1 MLLFKIV
8 RSAGWLAPALLA
20 LLLSSALRLPASAQ
34 QAKKIYTTRKV
45 NPSPPVIDGKLDE
58 AVWEEVPWGDNF
70 TQRQPVDNAPP
81 SEKTAFKILY
91 DDRNLYVAIRAFD
104 RSPAEIVRRMS
115 RRDGFEGDWVEI
127 NIDSYNDKR
136 SAFSFTASVSGVK
149 GDEAISNNG
158 DFWDSSWDPIWYLKT
173 SVDDQGWVAEIRIPL
188 SQLRFAEKED
198 QVWGLQVNR
207 KLFRKEE
214 TSNWQYIPQNSTG
227 WVHLFG
233 ELHGLKGIRQ
243 QKQIE
248 IQPYVVASAQTF
260 EKQPGNPFATGNQ
273 SDVTTGLDGK
283 IGITSD
289 VTLDFTI
296 NPDFG
301 QVEADP
307 SQVNLSAFETFF
319 EERRPFFI
327 ESRNILD
334 YPLTLS
340 VAGGNYT
347 SDNLFYSRRI
357 GRQPQYQ
364 PEIRD
369 GEFSR
374 QPVNSSIIGALKLTG
389 KTHKGLSFAL
399 LESVTGKEKAEIDFL
414 GERRSQLVE
423 PLTNYLV
430 ARVQQDFNKGNTILG
445 GMVTATNR
453 RITEAYLNF
462 MPSSAYTAGIDFKH
476 SWKDRKYF
484 VSGNALFSH
493 VAGEAEA
500 LLALQRSSLRYFQ
513 RPTASHVEVDSAR
526 RALTGTGAT
535 LKAGKSGSGHIRFE
549 SGVTYRSPQLELND
563 IGYQRSADM
572 ISWWSWVGYQTL
584 KPFGIFRNFFGNA
597 NAWQDLDFGG
607 KSTYRAVNVNFNT
620 QFKNYWRFGSGATPN
635 FGSMSNADLR
645 GGPSLR
651 YPGGISFWYWVNSDS
666 RKKFQVNFEQD
677 QYNGSKG
684 YSRSRDFYLS
694 LTYRPVNAL
703 VISASPAYHVFRHDL
718 QYIATRNTGV
728 EPHFIT
734 ADLHQRTL
742 STTIRVDYTI
752 TPNLSVQYY
761 GQPFA
766 SRGAYSD
773 FKQITASMAGN
784 YADRFTV
791 FSAEQVLR

>member
-1 MLLFKIV
+1 MLPLRITARLVCTLLTVLF
-8 RSAGWLAPALLA
+8 AALP
-20 LLLSSALRLPASAQ
+20 SGHVSAQ
-34 QAKKIYTTRKV
+34 QPARKIYTTRKA
-45 NPSPPVIDGKLDE
+45 NPTPPVIDGKLNDP
-58 AVWEEVPWGDNF
+58 VWNEVPWGENF

-81 SEKTAFKILY
+81 SERTAFKILY

-104 RSPAEIVRRMS
+104 RSPGEIVRRMS

-347 SDNLFYSRRI
+347 SDNLFYS
-357 GRQPQYQ
+357 
-364 PEIRD
+364 
-369 GEFSR
+369 
-374 QPVNSSIIGALKLTG
+374 
-389 KTHKGLSFAL
+389 
-399 LESVTGKEKAEIDFL
+399 
-414 GERRSQLVE
+414 
-423 PLTNYLV
+423 
-430 ARVQQDFNKGNTILG
+430 
-445 GMVTATNR
+445 
-453 RITEAYLNF
+453 
-462 MPSSAYTAGIDFKH
+462 
-476 SWKDRKYF
+476 
-484 VSGNALFSH
+484 
-493 VAGEAEA
+493 
-500 LLALQRSSLRYFQ
+500 
-513 RPTASHVEVDSAR
+513 
-526 RALTGTGAT
+526 
-535 LKAGKSGSGHIRFE
+535 
-549 SGVTYRSPQLELND
+549 
-563 IGYQRSADM
+563 
-572 ISWWSWVGYQTL
+572 
-584 KPFGIFRNFFGNA
+584 
-597 NAWQDLDFGG
+597 
-607 KSTYRAVNVNFNT
+607 
-620 QFKNYWRFGSGATPN
+620 
-635 FGSMSNADLR
+635 
-645 GGPSLR
+645 
-651 YPGGISFWYWVNSDS
+651 
-666 RKKFQVNFEQD
+666 
-677 QYNGSKG
+677 
-684 YSRSRDFYLS
+684 
-694 LTYRPVNAL
+694 
-703 VISASPAYHVFRHDL
+703 
-718 QYIATRNTGV
+718 
-728 EPHFIT
+728 
-734 ADLHQRTL
+734 
-742 STTIRVDYTI
+742 
-752 TPNLSVQYY
+752 
-761 GQPFA
+761 
-766 SRGAYSD
+766 
-773 FKQITASMAGN
+773 
-784 YADRFTV
+784 
-791 FSAEQVLR
+791 